1 MDDNNIQTQINE
13 LNQKVDLI
21 LQHVDQQRLKAEAIE
36 DLINDV
42 SIVGKDVY
50 DSTVSELENRAIE
63 IDPEELTLLGIKFL
77 KNLKNFN
84 NVLSMFESATD
95 FVQDAGPIANEMII
109 DFTKKLNEVEEKG
122 YFDFFKTA
130 TKIIDNI
137 VTNFSTEDVQLLADN
152 IVTILNT
159 VKGITQPDMLNS
171 VNNALKVYSS
181 MEMEKVPEYSIWKLM
196 RELNKPEMKR
206 ALGFA
211 VTFMKNI
218 SNQNN

>member
-21 LQHVDQQRLKAEAIE
+21 LEHVNQQRLKSEAIE

-42 SIVGKDVY
+42 SIVGKDIY
-50 DSTVSELENRAIE
+50 DSTVSELDNRAIE

-84 NVLSMFESATD
+84 NVLTMFESAAD

-122 YFDFFKTA
+122 YFEFFKEA

-137 VTNFSTEDVQLLADN
+137 VTSFSTDDVQLLADN